1 MSKKQNYTL
10 EKHIYVEVRSGAF
23 RFQVKVH
30 PLKDSATFSTEK
42 EGTIWARRR
51 KLEFL
56 EARDGVAKAVYPSA
70 FVHLSPVGHPSPVG
84 YPSPVG
90 IAFANS
96 LASPANIKLSDVFD
110 WFEKDELPKL
120 AGKDT
125 EASRLALLRKCF
137 GERTIGELDKQVL
150 SKWENDR
157 LAGKYGSGRA
167 PNRTAAMTARND
179 EQPLTKH
186 QRYYRKNSKAKNPR
200 TKLPKQPIY
209 PVSTQSVRHELVLF
223 RRAVTKY
230 LKNEN
235 LWPTWGGWW
244 GSQELM
250 QRELPK
256 AADPRSRR
264 VTDEELVEIFS
275 TTENKTVKAAILF
288 AVLTSLRRG
297 KSFL

>member
-110 WFEKDELPKL
+110 WFEKDELLKL

-137 GERTIGELDKQVL
+137 GERTIGELDKEVL

-157 LAGKYGSGRA
+157 LFDFMSLDSQN
-167 PNRTAAMTARND
+167 PNSIHEMFRCSLALSKSYRTSSRKSMGQFSRLEPPRYTQV
-179 EQPLTKH
+179 QPH
-186 QRYYRKNSKAKNPR
+186 W
-200 TKLPKQPIY
+200 
-209 PVSTQSVRHELVLF
+209 PVV
-223 RRAVTKY
+223 K
-230 LKNEN
+230 K
-235 LWPTWGGWW
+235 
-244 GSQELM
+244 
-250 QRELPK
+250 
-256 AADPRSRR
+256 SR
-264 VTDEELVEIFS
+264 LHSI
-275 TTENKTVKAAILF
+275 N
-288 AVLTSLRRG
+288 
-297 KSFL
+297 